1 MPKRGTNLT
10 VCTYSRLIVFT
21 EICFTAPRPSQ
32 DYKGAG
38 AGLASSAWVGFFFRF
53 KSRTSNI
60 FSVHGSKGLKKF
72 PRVQGVLNPG

>member
-1 MPKRGTNLT
+1 M
-10 VCTYSRLIVFT
+10 YSQLIVFT
-21 EICFTAPRPSQ
+21 EICSTVSRPSR

-38 AGLASSAWVGFFFRF
+38 VGLASSAWVGFFFRS

-60 FSVHGSKGLKKF
+60 VSVHGSKGLEKF